1 MLQFFIGWPLTLS
14 LAAWLDYVVGDPWGW
29 LHPVQVMGWAIDLW
43 SKLTWK
49 YLDKP
54 ITRKISGIGLF
65 LFLVVGSGAGSWL
78 FFDILKSL
86 QPVVAQILEIILLA
100 SCLAGRS
107 LRQAAQDVLTPLST
121 GDVDE
126 ARLRLKKY
134 VGRDTDR
141 LTSPEIYRAVLE
153 TVAENATD
161 GVTAP
166 WFYALLGASL
176 PVIGPV
182 PLALAYKAA
191 STLDSMVG
199 YRKEPYADLG
209 WCSAQ
214 IEDVLTWLPCRLTVL
229 TLALLSG
236 RPVQVLTICQR
247 DARQDPSP
255 NSGWSECI
263 YAAILGVQL
272 GGDNYYQGE
281 LRPKPLLGDNN
292 QMIGAGQIDRSL
304 DLTRQVFLLWLLLW
318 LGWWAVCQF
327 LKLPP
332 TH

>member
-1 MLQFFIGWPLTLS
+1 M
-14 LAAWLDYVVGDPWGW
+14 
-29 LHPVQVMGWAIDLW
+29 
-43 SKLTWK
+43 
-49 YLDKP
+49 
-54 ITRKISGIGLF
+54 
-65 LFLVVGSGAGSWL
+65 
-78 FFDILKSL
+78 
-86 QPVVAQILEIILLA
+86 
-100 SCLAGRS
+100 
-107 LRQAAQDVLTPLST
+107 
-121 GDVDE
+121 
-126 ARLRLKKY
+126 
-134 VGRDTDR
+134 GRDTDR
-141 LTSPEIYRAVLE
+141 LTTPEIYRAVLE

-166 WFYALLGASL
+166 LFYALLGASL
-176 PVIGPV
+176 PAVGPV

-199 YRKEPYADLG
+199 YRQEPYTDLG

-214 IEDVLTWLPCRLTVL
+214 IEDVLTWFPCRLTVL

-236 RPVQVLTICQR
+236 QPIAVLAICQR

-272 GGDNYYQGE
+272 GGDNYYQGK
-281 LRPKPLLGDNN
+281 LRSKPLLGDDT
-292 QMIGAGQIDRSL
+292 QIIGADQIDRAL
-304 DLTRQVFLLWLLLW
+304 HFTRQVFLLWLLLW
-318 LGWWAVCQF
+318 LGGWVVSQF